1 MIYQIEDYEKYLIQI
16 SKATK
21 INLLRH
27 AKRSTSRDFKIIEP
41 QSFSVEEGAGSQDA
55 EDNDAARGE
64 NEEDPRD
71 EEGNGAEDESV
82 VGAEDDDEGNEVED
96 ALMAAYDS
104 PPAVEASES
113 ENEAEADLPK
123 AKRAKMTRV
132 VEDSDEEA

>member
-55 EDNDAARGE
+55 DDNDAARGE

-113 ENEAEADLPK
+113 EDEGEPDLPK
-123 AKRAKMTRV
+123 TKRAKMTRV